1 MRNTVYKIFREVF
14 TNMAEKTVKVK
25 NHAGIHCRP
34 SSRIMQKVLEFP
46 DCTFTLKTSKGS
58 ADLSSILSLMSLGLQ
73 KGDKVTVRV
82 EGKNEDKI
90 CEELASL
97 FEFEFDFPPRM

>member
-1 MRNTVYKIFREVF
+1 MT
-14 TNMAEKTVKVK
+14 EKTVKVK
-25 NHAGIHCRP
+25 NEAGIHCRP
-34 SSRIMQKVLEFP
+34 SSKIMQKVLEYP
-46 DCTFTLKTSKGS
+46 DCSFNLETSKGS

-82 EGKNEDKI
+82 EGPEEEKV
-90 CEELASL
+90 CSELASL